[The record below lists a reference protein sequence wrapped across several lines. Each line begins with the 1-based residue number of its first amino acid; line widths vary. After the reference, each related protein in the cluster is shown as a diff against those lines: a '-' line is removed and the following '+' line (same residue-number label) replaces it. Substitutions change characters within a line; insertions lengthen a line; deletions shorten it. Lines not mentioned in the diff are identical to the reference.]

1 MDSATLDA
9 ALAAQRGYF
18 ATGATL
24 PLEARR
30 AALRRLYGELQQREG
45 DVAAALR
52 ADLGKCPEEA
62 YMCETGLLLGG
73 IRYLERHLPA
83 LMRARRAPTPLA
95 QFRARSFVSPSP
107 LGAVLIISPWNYPFL
122 LSLGPLAA
130 AVAAGNTAVLKPASS
145 APASAALIAEI
156 IRSAFPPEH
165 VLALTGGREENA
177 GLLDARFDRIFFTG
191 GAAAGREVLRRA
203 AEHLT
208 PVTLELGGKSPC
220 IVDSTADIALA
231 ARRIACGKLINCGQ
245 TCVAPDYVLCDAR
258 VETELLSALAAEFRR
273 QCPDAF
279 GDENYGHMVNAR
291 HFERV
296 RALIDPQKVVY
307 GGGCD
312 PRSLKIEPTLLAGV
326 TAADAAMGEEIF
338 GPVLPVLTYR
348 TLDEAVAFVE
358 SRPRPLALY
367 LFTRSRENKKR
378 VLARCRFGGG
388 CINDTVVHLTNEH
401 LPFGGVGES
410 GMGAYHGRRG
420 FEEFSHLRG
429 VMDRALRPDLPVKY
443 RPFGAHTLALLR
455 RLMY

>member
-18 ATGATL
+18 ASGATL

-83 LMRARRAPTPLA
+83 LMRARRAPTPLT

-156 IRSAFPPEH
+156 VAGVFAPEQ
-165 VLALTGGREENA
+165 VLAAAGGREENA
-177 GLLDARFDRIFFTG
+177 ALLEGRFDRIFFTG

-220 IVDSTADIALA
+220 IVDGTADIALA

>member
-18 ATGATL
+18 ASGATL
-24 PLEARR
+24 ALEARR
-30 AALRRLYGELQQREG
+30 AALRRLYGELRRREG
-45 DVAAALR
+45 DIAAALR

-83 LMRARRAPTPLA
+83 LMRARRAPTPLT

-156 IRSAFPPEH
+156 VAGVFAPEQ
-165 VLALTGGREENA
+165 VLAAAGGREENA
-177 GLLDARFDRIFFTG
+177 ALLEGRFDRIFFTG

-220 IVDSTADIALA
+220 IVDGTADIALA

-273 QCPDAF
+273 QCPDAL

-296 RALIDPQKVVY
+296 RALIDPQKAVY

-326 TAADAAMGEEIF
+326 TAADAVMGEEIF

-388 CINDTVVHLTNEH
+388 CINDTVVHLANER

>member
-18 ATGATL
+18 ASGATL
-24 PLEARR
+24 ALEARR
-30 AALRRLYGELQQREG
+30 AALRRLYGELRRREG

-83 LMRARRAPTPLA
+83 LMRARRAPTPLT

-156 IRSAFPPEH
+156 VAGVFAPEQ
-165 VLALTGGREENA
+165 VLAVAGGREENA
-177 GLLDARFDRIFFTG
+177 ALLEGRFDRIFFPG

-220 IVDSTADIALA
+220 IVDGTADIALA

-312 PRSLKIEPTLLAGV
+312 PRSLKIEPTLLADV

-388 CINDTVVHLTNEH
+388 CINDTVVHLANER

>member
-18 ATGATL
+18 ASGATL
-24 PLEARR
+24 ALEARR
-30 AALRRLYGELQQREG
+30 AALRRLYGELRRREG

-83 LMRARRAPTPLA
+83 LMRARRAPTPLT

-156 IRSAFPPEH
+156 VAGVFAPEQ
-165 VLALTGGREENA
+165 VLAVAGGREENA
-177 GLLDARFDRIFFTG
+177 ALLEGRFDRIFFTG

-220 IVDSTADIALA
+220 IVDGTADIALA

-273 QCPDAF
+273 QCPDAL
-279 GDENYGHMVNAR
+279 GDESYGHMVNAR

-326 TAADAAMGEEIF
+326 TAADAVMGEEIF

-388 CINDTVVHLTNEH
+388 CINDTVVHLANEH

>member
-18 ATGATL
+18 ASGATL
-24 PLEARR
+24 ALEARR
-30 AALRRLYGELQQREG
+30 AALRRLYGELRRREG

-83 LMRARRAPTPLA
+83 LMRARRAPTPLT

-165 VLALTGGREENA
+165 VLAVTGGREENA

>member
-24 PLEARR
+24 ALEARR
-30 AALRRLYGELQQREG
+30 AALRRLYGELRRREG

-83 LMRARRAPTPLA
+83 LMRARRAPTPLT

-130 AVAAGNTAVLKPASS
+130 AVAAGNTAVLKPGAS

-165 VLALTGGREENA
+165 VLAVTGGREENA

>member
-24 PLEARR
+24 ALEARR
-30 AALRRLYGELQQREG
+30 AALRRLYGELRRREG

-83 LMRARRAPTPLA
+83 LMRARRAPTPLT

-130 AVAAGNTAVLKPASS
+130 AVAAGNTAVLKPGAS

-165 VLALTGGREENA
+165 VLAVTGGREENA

-220 IVDSTADIALA
+220 IVDGTADIALA

>member
-18 ATGATL
+18 ASGATL
-24 PLEARR
+24 ALEARR

-83 LMRARRAPTPLA
+83 LMRARRAPTPLT

-156 IRSAFPPEH
+156 VAGVFAPEQ
-165 VLALTGGREENA
+165 VLAVAGGREENA
-177 GLLDARFDRIFFTG
+177 ALLEGRFDRIFFTG

-220 IVDSTADIALA
+220 IVDGTADIALA

-455 RLMY
+455 RLMH

>member
-18 ATGATL
+18 ASGATL
-24 PLEARR
+24 ALEARR
-30 AALRRLYGELQQREG
+30 AALRRLYGELRRREG

-83 LMRARRAPTPLA
+83 LMRARRAPTPLT

-130 AVAAGNTAVLKPASS
+130 AVAAGNTAVLKPGAS

-165 VLALTGGREENA
+165 VLAVTGGREENA

-220 IVDSTADIALA
+220 IVDGTADIALA

-273 QCPDAF
+273 QCPDAL

-326 TAADAAMGEEIF
+326 TAADAVMGEEIF

>member
-18 ATGATL
+18 ASGATL
-24 PLEARR
+24 ALEARR
-30 AALRRLYGELQQREG
+30 AALRRLYGELRRREG

-83 LMRARRAPTPLA
+83 LMRARRAPTPLT

-130 AVAAGNTAVLKPASS
+130 AVAAGNTAVLKPGAS

-165 VLALTGGREENA
+165 VLAVTGGREENA

-220 IVDSTADIALA
+220 IVDGTADIALA

-273 QCPDAF
+273 QCPDAL
-279 GDENYGHMVNAR
+279 GDESYGHMVNAR

-296 RALIDPQKVVY
+296 RELIDPQKVVY

-388 CINDTVVHLTNEH
+388 CVNDTVVHLANEH

-429 VMDRALRPDLPVKY
+429 VMDRALRPDMPVKY

>member
-18 ATGATL
+18 ASGATL
-24 PLEARR
+24 ALEARR
-30 AALRRLYGELQQREG
+30 AALRRLYGELRRREG
-45 DVAAALR
+45 DIAAALR

-83 LMRARRAPTPLA
+83 LMRARRAPTPLT

-156 IRSAFPPEH
+156 IADVFAPEQ
-165 VLALTGGREENA
+165 VLAAAGGREENA
-177 GLLDARFDRIFFTG
+177 ALLEGRFDRIFFTG

-220 IVDSTADIALA
+220 IVDGTADIALA

-273 QCPDAF
+273 QCPDAL

-326 TAADAAMGEEIF
+326 TAADAVMGEEIF

-388 CINDTVVHLTNEH
+388 CINDTVVHLANER

>member
-18 ATGATL
+18 ASGATL
-24 PLEARR
+24 ALEARR
-30 AALRRLYGELQQREG
+30 AALRRLYGELRRREG

-83 LMRARRAPTPLA
+83 LMRARRAPTPLT

-156 IRSAFPPEH
+156 VAGVFAPEQ
-165 VLALTGGREENA
+165 VLAVAGGREENA
-177 GLLDARFDRIFFTG
+177 ALLEGRFDRIFFTG

-220 IVDSTADIALA
+220 IVDGTADIALA

-326 TAADAAMGEEIF
+326 TAADAVMGEEIF

>member
-18 ATGATL
+18 ASGATL

-83 LMRARRAPTPLA
+83 LMRARRAPTPLT

-156 IRSAFPPEH
+156 VADVFAPEQ
-165 VLALTGGREENA
+165 VLAAAGGREENA

-296 RALIDPQKVVY
+296 RALIEPQKVVY

>member
-18 ATGATL
+18 ASGATL
-24 PLEARR
+24 ALEARR
-30 AALRRLYGELQQREG
+30 AALRRLYGELRRREG

-83 LMRARRAPTPLA
+83 LMRARRAPTPLT

-156 IRSAFPPEH
+156 VAGVFAPEQ
-165 VLALTGGREENA
+165 VLAAAGGREENA
-177 GLLDARFDRIFFTG
+177 ALLEGRFDRIFFTG

-220 IVDSTADIALA
+220 IVDGTADIALA

-273 QCPDAF
+273 QCPDAL

-326 TAADAAMGEEIF
+326 TAADAVMGEEIF

-388 CINDTVVHLTNEH
+388 CINDTVVHLANER

>member
-18 ATGATL
+18 ASGATL
-24 PLEARR
+24 ALEARR
-30 AALRRLYGELQQREG
+30 AALRRLYGELRRREG
-45 DVAAALR
+45 DIAAALR

-83 LMRARRAPTPLA
+83 LMRARRAPTPLT

-156 IRSAFPPEH
+156 VAGVFAPEQ
-165 VLALTGGREENA
+165 VLAAAGGREENA
-177 GLLDARFDRIFFTG
+177 ALLEGRFDRIFFTG

-220 IVDSTADIALA
+220 IVDGTADIALA

-273 QCPDAF
+273 QCPDAL

-296 RALIDPQKVVY
+296 RALIDPQKAVY

-388 CINDTVVHLTNEH
+388 CINDTVVHLANER

>member
-24 PLEARR
+24 ALEARR
-30 AALRRLYGELQQREG
+30 AALRRLYGELRRREG

-83 LMRARRAPTPLA
+83 LMRARRAPTPLT

-156 IRSAFPPEH
+156 VADVFAPEQ
-165 VLALTGGREENA
+165 VLAAAGGREENA
-177 GLLDARFDRIFFTG
+177 ALLEGRFDRIFFTG

-220 IVDSTADIALA
+220 IVDGTADIALA

-273 QCPDAF
+273 QCPDAL
-279 GDENYGHMVNAR
+279 GDESYGHMVNAR

-388 CINDTVVHLTNEH
+388 CINDTVVHLANEH

>member
-83 LMRARRAPTPLA
+83 LMRARRAPTPLT

-156 IRSAFPPEH
+156 VADVFAPEQ
-165 VLALTGGREENA
+165 VLAAAGGREENA

-220 IVDSTADIALA
+220 IVDGTADIALA

-326 TAADAAMGEEIF
+326 TSADAAMGEEIF

>member
-18 ATGATL
+18 ASGATL

-83 LMRARRAPTPLA
+83 LMRARRAPTPLT

-130 AVAAGNTAVLKPASS
+130 AVAAGNTAVLKPGAS

-165 VLALTGGREENA
+165 VLAVTGGREENA

>member
-18 ATGATL
+18 ASGATL

-30 AALRRLYGELQQREG
+30 AALRRLYGELRQREG

-83 LMRARRAPTPLA
+83 LMRARRAPTPLT

-130 AVAAGNTAVLKPASS
+130 AVAAGNTAVLKPGAS

-165 VLALTGGREENA
+165 VLAVTGGREENA

-220 IVDSTADIALA
+220 IVDGTADIALA

-273 QCPDAF
+273 QCPDAL
-279 GDENYGHMVNAR
+279 GDESYGHMVNAR

>member
-18 ATGATL
+18 ASGATL
-24 PLEARR
+24 ALEARR
-30 AALRRLYGELQQREG
+30 AALRRLYGELRWREG
-45 DVAAALR
+45 DIAAALR

-83 LMRARRAPTPLA
+83 LMRARRAPTPLT

-156 IRSAFPPEH
+156 VAGVFAPEQ
-165 VLALTGGREENA
+165 VLAAAGGREENA
-177 GLLDARFDRIFFTG
+177 ALLEGRFDRIFFTG

-220 IVDSTADIALA
+220 IVDGTADIALA

-326 TAADAAMGEEIF
+326 TAADAVMGEEIF

-388 CINDTVVHLTNEH
+388 CINDTVVHLANER

>member
-18 ATGATL
+18 ASGATL
-24 PLEARR
+24 ALEARR
-30 AALRRLYGELQQREG
+30 AALRRLYGELRRREG

-83 LMRARRAPTPLA
+83 LMRARRAPTPLT

-165 VLALTGGREENA
+165 VLAVTGGREENA

-429 VMDRALRPDLPVKY
+429 VMDRALRPDMPVKY

-455 RLMY
+455 RLMH

>member
-1 MDSATLDA
+1 M
-9 ALAAQRGYF
+9 F
-18 ATGATL
+18 A
-24 PLEARR
+24 
-30 AALRRLYGELQQREG
+30 
-45 DVAAALR
+45 
-52 ADLGKCPEEA
+52 PE
-62 YMCETGLLLGG
+62 
-73 IRYLERHLPA
+73 
-83 LMRARRAPTPLA
+83 
-95 QFRARSFVSPSP
+95 Q
-107 LGAVLIISPWNYPFL
+107 VL
-122 LSLGPLAA
+122 
-130 AVAAGNTAVLKPASS
+130 AVA
-145 APASAALIAEI
+145 
-156 IRSAFPPEH
+156 
-165 VLALTGGREENA
+165 GGREENA
-177 GLLDARFDRIFFTG
+177 ALLEGRFDRIFFTG

-220 IVDSTADIALA
+220 IVDGTADIALA

-296 RALIDPQKVVY
+296 RALIDPQKAVY

-326 TAADAAMGEEIF
+326 TAADAVMGEEIF

-388 CINDTVVHLTNEH
+388 CINDTVVHLANER

>member
-1 MDSATLDA
+1 M
-9 ALAAQRGYF
+9 
-18 ATGATL
+18 
-24 PLEARR
+24 
-30 AALRRLYGELQQREG
+30 
-45 DVAAALR
+45 
-52 ADLGKCPEEA
+52 
-62 YMCETGLLLGG
+62 
-73 IRYLERHLPA
+73 
-83 LMRARRAPTPLA
+83 
-95 QFRARSFVSPSP
+95 
-107 LGAVLIISPWNYPFL
+107 LIISPWNYPFL

-130 AVAAGNTAVLKPASS
+130 AVAAGNTAVLKPGAS

-165 VLALTGGREENA
+165 VLAVTGGREENA

-220 IVDSTADIALA
+220 IVDGTADIALA

-258 VETELLSALAAEFRR
+258 VEKELLSALAAEFRR

-279 GDENYGHMVNAR
+279 GDESYGHMVNAR

-326 TAADAAMGEEIF
+326 TSADAVMGEEIF

>member
-18 ATGATL
+18 ASGATL

-83 LMRARRAPTPLA
+83 LMRARRAPTPLT

-156 IRSAFPPEH
+156 VADVFAPEQ
-165 VLALTGGREENA
+165 VLAAAGGREENA
-177 GLLDARFDRIFFTG
+177 ALLEGRFDRIFFTG

-220 IVDSTADIALA
+220 IVDGTADIALA

-326 TAADAAMGEEIF
+326 TAADAVMGEEIF

-388 CINDTVVHLTNEH
+388 CINDTVVHLANER

>member
-30 AALRRLYGELQQREG
+30 AALRRLYGELRRREG

-83 LMRARRAPTPLA
+83 LMRARRAPTPLT

-130 AVAAGNTAVLKPASS
+130 AVAAGNTAVLKPGAS

-165 VLALTGGREENA
+165 LLAVTGGREESP
-177 GLLDARFDRIFFTG
+177 GLLAARSHRIFFTG

-220 IVDSTADIALA
+220 IVDGTADIALA

>member
-18 ATGATL
+18 ASGATL
-24 PLEARR
+24 ALEARR
-30 AALRRLYGELQQREG
+30 AALRRLYGELRRREG

-130 AVAAGNTAVLKPASS
+130 AVAAWNTAVLKPASS

-156 IRSAFPPEH
+156 VAGVFAPEQ
-165 VLALTGGREENA
+165 VLAAAGGREENA
-177 GLLDARFDRIFFTG
+177 ALLEGRFDRIFFTG

-220 IVDSTADIALA
+220 IVDGTADIALA

-273 QCPDAF
+273 QCPDAL

-326 TAADAAMGEEIF
+326 TAADAVMGEEIF

>member
-18 ATGATL
+18 ASGATL
-24 PLEARR
+24 ALEARR
-30 AALRRLYGELQQREG
+30 AALRRLYGELRRREG
-45 DVAAALR
+45 DIAAALR

-83 LMRARRAPTPLA
+83 LMRARRAPTPLT

-156 IRSAFPPEH
+156 VADVFAPEQ
-165 VLALTGGREENA
+165 VLAAAGGREENA
-177 GLLDARFDRIFFTG
+177 ALLEGRFDRIFFTG

-220 IVDSTADIALA
+220 IVDGTADIALA

-273 QCPDAF
+273 QCPDAL

-388 CINDTVVHLTNEH
+388 CINDTVVHLANEH

-455 RLMY
+455 RLMH

>member
-18 ATGATL
+18 ASGATL
-24 PLEARR
+24 ALEARR
-30 AALRRLYGELQQREG
+30 AALRRLYGELRRREG
-45 DVAAALR
+45 DIAAALR

-83 LMRARRAPTPLA
+83 LMRARRAPTPLT

-156 IRSAFPPEH
+156 VADVFAPEQ
-165 VLALTGGREENA
+165 VLAAAGGREENA
-177 GLLDARFDRIFFTG
+177 ALLEGRFDRIFFTG

-220 IVDSTADIALA
+220 IVDGTADIALA

-273 QCPDAF
+273 QCPDAL

-388 CINDTVVHLTNEH
+388 CINDTVVHLANEH

>member
-18 ATGATL
+18 ASGATL

-30 AALRRLYGELQQREG
+30 AALRRLYGELRQREG

-83 LMRARRAPTPLA
+83 LMRARRAPTPLT

-156 IRSAFPPEH
+156 VAGVFAPEQ
-165 VLALTGGREENA
+165 VLAAAGGREENA
-177 GLLDARFDRIFFTG
+177 ALLEGRFDRIFFTG

-220 IVDSTADIALA
+220 IVDGTADIALA

-273 QCPDAF
+273 QCPDAL
-279 GDENYGHMVNAR
+279 GDESYGHMVNAR

-326 TAADAAMGEEIF
+326 TAADAVMGEEIF

-388 CINDTVVHLTNEH
+388 CINDTVVHLANER

>member
-18 ATGATL
+18 ASGATL

-30 AALRRLYGELQQREG
+30 AALRRLYGELRRREG

-83 LMRARRAPTPLA
+83 LMRARRAPTPLT

-130 AVAAGNTAVLKPASS
+130 AVAAGNTAVLKPGAS

-165 VLALTGGREENA
+165 VLAVTGGREENA

-220 IVDSTADIALA
+220 IVDGTADIALA

-273 QCPDAF
+273 QCPDAL

>member
-18 ATGATL
+18 ASGATL
-24 PLEARR
+24 ALEARR
-30 AALRRLYGELQQREG
+30 AALRRLYGELRRREG

-83 LMRARRAPTPLA
+83 LMRARRAPTPLT

-156 IRSAFPPEH
+156 IADVFAPEQ
-165 VLALTGGREENA
+165 VLAAAGGREENA
-177 GLLDARFDRIFFTG
+177 ALLEGRFDCIFFTG

-220 IVDSTADIALA
+220 IVDGTADIALA

-273 QCPDAF
+273 QCPDAL

-296 RALIDPQKVVY
+296 RALIDPQKAVY

-326 TAADAAMGEEIF
+326 TAADAVMGEEIF

-378 VLARCRFGGG
+378 VLTRCRFGGG
-388 CINDTVVHLTNEH
+388 CINDTVVHLANER

>member
-18 ATGATL
+18 ASGATL

-30 AALRRLYGELQQREG
+30 AALRRLYGELRQREG

-83 LMRARRAPTPLA
+83 LMRARRAPTPLT

-130 AVAAGNTAVLKPASS
+130 AVAAGNTAVLKPGAS

-165 VLALTGGREENA
+165 VLAVTGGREENA

-220 IVDSTADIALA
+220 IVDGTADIALA

>member
-18 ATGATL
+18 ASGATL

-73 IRYLERHLPA
+73 VRYLERHLPA

-165 VLALTGGREENA
+165 VLAVTGGREENA

-220 IVDSTADIALA
+220 IVDGTADIALA

-273 QCPDAF
+273 QCPDAL

-296 RALIDPQKVVY
+296 RALIDPQKAVY

-429 VMDRALRPDLPVKY
+429 VMDRALRPDMPVKY

-455 RLMY
+455 RLMH

>member
-18 ATGATL
+18 ASGATL
-24 PLEARR
+24 ALEARR
-30 AALRRLYGELQQREG
+30 AALRRLYGELRRREG

-83 LMRARRAPTPLA
+83 LMRARRAPTPLT

-156 IRSAFPPEH
+156 VAGVFAPEQ
-165 VLALTGGREENA
+165 VLAVAGGREENA
-177 GLLDARFDRIFFTG
+177 ALLEGRFDRIFFTG

-220 IVDSTADIALA
+220 IVDGTADIALA

-296 RALIDPQKVVY
+296 RALIDPQKAVY

>member
-18 ATGATL
+18 ASGATL
-24 PLEARR
+24 ALEARR
-30 AALRRLYGELQQREG
+30 AALRRLYGELRRREG

-83 LMRARRAPTPLA
+83 LMRARRAPTPLT

-156 IRSAFPPEH
+156 VAGVFAPEQ
-165 VLALTGGREENA
+165 VLAAAGGREENA
-177 GLLDARFDRIFFTG
+177 ALLEGRFDRIFFTG

-220 IVDSTADIALA
+220 IVDGTADIALA

-245 TCVAPDYVLCDAR
+245 TCVAPDYVLCYAR

-273 QCPDAF
+273 QCPDAL
-279 GDENYGHMVNAR
+279 GDESYGHMVNAR

-296 RALIDPQKVVY
+296 RELIDPQKVVY

-388 CINDTVVHLTNEH
+388 CINDTVVHLANER

>member
-18 ATGATL
+18 ASGATL
-24 PLEARR
+24 ALEARR
-30 AALRRLYGELQQREG
+30 AALRRLYGELRRREG
-45 DVAAALR
+45 DIAAALR

-83 LMRARRAPTPLA
+83 LMRARRAPTPLT

-130 AVAAGNTAVLKPASS
+130 AVAAGNTAVLKPGAS

-165 VLALTGGREENA
+165 VLAVTGGREENA

-220 IVDSTADIALA
+220 IVDGTADIALA

-273 QCPDAF
+273 QCPDALAN
-279 GDENYGHMVNAR
+279 ESYGHMVNAR

-296 RALIDPQKVVY
+296 RALIDPQKAVY

-326 TAADAAMGEEIF
+326 TAADAVMGEEIF

-388 CINDTVVHLTNEH
+388 CINDTVVHLANER

>member
-24 PLEARR
+24 ALEARR
-30 AALRRLYGELQQREG
+30 AALRRLYGELRRREG

-83 LMRARRAPTPLA
+83 LMRARRAPTPLT

-165 VLALTGGREENA
+165 VLAVTGGREENA

>member
-18 ATGATL
+18 ASGATL

-83 LMRARRAPTPLA
+83 LMRARRAPTPLT

-130 AVAAGNTAVLKPASS
+130 AVAAGNTAVLKPGAS